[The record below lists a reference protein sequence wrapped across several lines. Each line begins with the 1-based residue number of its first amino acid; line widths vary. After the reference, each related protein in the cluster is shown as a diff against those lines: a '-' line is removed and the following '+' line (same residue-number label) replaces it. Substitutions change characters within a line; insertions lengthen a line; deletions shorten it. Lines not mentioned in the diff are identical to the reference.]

1 MNPDDDDQ
9 FLRLPE
15 VLRLVGLCKSTVY
28 GLEAAG
34 LFPLRRKIG
43 PRAVGWP
50 KREVREWMELRPK
63 VKAKTPKNSD
73 HTPRSSYFLAR
84 LWS

>member
-1 MNPDDDDQ
+1 MTPDDDDQ

-28 GLEAAG
+28 RLEAAG
-34 LFPLRRKIG
+34 LFPRRRKIG

-50 KREVREWMELRPK
+50 
-63 VKAKTPKNSD
+63 
-73 HTPRSSYFLAR
+73 
-84 LWS
+84 